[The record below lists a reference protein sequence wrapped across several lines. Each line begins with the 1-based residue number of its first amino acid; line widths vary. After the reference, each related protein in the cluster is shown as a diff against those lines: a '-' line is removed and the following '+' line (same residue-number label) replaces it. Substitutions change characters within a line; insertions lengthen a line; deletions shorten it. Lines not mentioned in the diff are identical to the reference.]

1 MIFCYLHWQNNKYK
15 FFAVSIAFNMAR
27 EGGAPLKK
35 IVVGFLVLTLVAGLS
50 LQNRVSLV
58 LLLLPKLLSVAHNA
72 EQVPPLSPKW
82 SESAQMID
90 KNNVSDFVEGDE
102 YLYFPN

>member
-1 MIFCYLHWQNNKYK
+1 M
-15 FFAVSIAFNMAR
+15 
-27 EGGAPLKK
+27 KK

-50 LQNRVSLV
+50 WQNRVSLV

-72 EQVPPLSPKW
+72 EQVPSLSPKW

>member
-1 MIFCYLHWQNNKYK
+1 M
-15 FFAVSIAFNMAR
+15 
-27 EGGAPLKK
+27 KK

-50 LQNRVSLV
+50 WQNRVSLV
-58 LLLLPKLLSVAHNA
+58 LLLPKLLSVAHNA
-72 EQVPPLSPKW
+72 EQVPSLSPKW